1 MGFASIV
8 SNTFVSNLGSSL
20 VKQEAQEAAK
30 QILIATQE
38 SQKDFLF
45 DPYAAAYYERF

>member
-1 MGFASIV
+1 MKKEDAGV
-8 SNTFVSNLGSSL
+8 V
-20 VKQEAQEAAK
+20 VMP
-30 QILIATQE
+30 TQE